1 MLMQQFQRGSVMSVY
16 MQQISL
22 CILECK
28 PAGLNQPLAVIIG
41 KSLLTLW
48 AMLAACML
56 YQYLP

>member
-1 MLMQQFQRGSVMSVY
+1 MLMQQFQRRSVMSVY

-28 PAGLNQPLAVIIG
+28 PAGSNQPLAVIIG

-56 YQYLP
+56 YQHLP